1 MNIELMEHLE
11 LNAKERKIDVTM
23 SLDKLIEDLECARDR
38 LSFTTLPNLELYI
51 LQCLYTMAKELKK
64 VQEIPQRMDEMEY
77 RERFNE
83 K

>member
-23 SLDKLIEDLECARDR
+23 SLDKLIEDLECAMDR